1 MATHPHAARQ
11 GAHQGASMHQS
22 HMGHY
27 ARFALMLALSFA
39 VMYVF
44 MYAMVNELPNA
55 VPNVNTAY
63 MAGLM
68 TAPMLVFELALMGS
82 MYPSKRFNAVLMA
95 VGVVAAIALWSAIRT
110 QAAVG
115 DAQFVRSMI
124 PHHAGAI
131 LMCREASIAD
141 AEVRKLCGEIV
152 QSQQRE
158 IDQMKRILARL
169 SD

>member
-1 MATHPHAARQ
+1 MTTYPHN
-11 GAHQGASMHQS
+11 AHHG
-22 HMGHY
+22 GHY
-27 ARFALMLALSFA
+27 ARFALMLALSFI

-55 VPNVNTAY
+55 LPNLNTAY

-68 TAPMLVFELALMGS
+68 TAPMLVLELALMGS
-82 MYPSKRFNAVLMA
+82 MYPSKRANAALMA
-95 VGVVAAIALWSAIRT
+95 IGVLAAVALWSATRT

-115 DAQFVRSMI
+115 DKQFVRSMI

-131 LMCREASIAD
+131 LMCREASISD

-152 QSQQRE
+152 EGQQRE
-158 IDQMKRILARL
+158 IEQMKRILARL
-169 SD
+169 SG